1 MSEFVLILGK
11 LFIMTGTTLLA
22 YMFMEQSLEGQVN
35 YLWFPTLLV
44 CFVSY
49 FTAEMFNE
57 VFGMAISTI
66 LQCFIADEEMFEPA
80 ERFAEGDLADTVSKI
95 NKASASS
102 ATIAPEVAE
111 KYDAP
116 AEKGEDLP

>member
-1 MSEFVLILGK
+1 VSEFVLILGK

>member
-1 MSEFVLILGK
+1 MI
-11 LFIMTGTTLLA
+11 GTTLLA
-22 YMFMEQSLEGQVN
+22 YIFMSENLEGQVN
-35 YLWFPTLLV
+35 YIWFPTILV

-66 LQCFIADEEMFEPA
+66 LQCFVADEEMFKPED
-80 ERFAEGDLADTVSKI
+80 RFAEGDLAATVSKI
-95 NKASASS
+95 NKAHAEG
-102 ATIAPEVAE
+102 ATVHPESGG

-116 AEKGEDLP
+116 KEGAPKEEGTDLP